1 MRLKSRIGKSGA
13 LALIL
18 IAVLALSPPAAAQQT
33 NWLSFDPTL
42 SLTAV
47 LPSGSLGLP
56 GESINW
62 VITVSNPGASAGT
75 NVVVS
80 DTLQPELRI
89 DRAETAQGEA
99 VISEQMVVFTIPV
112 LNPGESVRMQI
123 ATTVLKS
130 PPEGIMVNQ
139 ALLAATGPDGAI
151 TRKAT
156 TELSLPV
163 SLPATGYVP
172 PAEPDFPGEGEP
184 SALQIALAAVGVVM
198 LGAAVVWYRGRKRW
212 LGRL

>member
-1 MRLKSRIGKSGA
+1 MKLKSSIWKGGA

-18 IAVLALSPPAAAQQT
+18 IAVLALSPPAFAQQT
-33 NWLSFDPTL
+33 NRLSFDPTI
-42 SLTAV
+42 SLTAL

-56 GESINW
+56 GESITW
-62 VITVSNPGASAGT
+62 VITVSNPSASAGT

-99 VISEQMVVFTIPV
+99 VISEQMVVFTFPV
-112 LNPGESVRMQI
+112 LNPGDSVRMQI
-123 ATTVLKS
+123 ATTVLAS
-130 PPEGIMVNQ
+130 PQEGIMVNQ
-139 ALLAATGPDGAI
+139 ALLAATGPEGPI

-156 TELSLPV
+156 TEIYLPV

-172 PAEPDFPGEGEP
+172 PAEADLPGEGEP
-184 SALQIALAAVGVVM
+184 SALQIALAAVGVVL

-212 LGRL
+212 VGRL